1 MMKGTSQILRQVAVI
16 IVILAIWS
24 GLFVGYLAL
33 TKPGEEASPAT
44 PAIPENAQVSFSDD
58 VLPILQA
65 RCQRCHGPGPSE
77 VGLRLDSY
85 EDVLAGS
92 SNGPVVVP
100 SSADTSYLVDLIRSG
115 SMPFGAAKLPDAE
128 IQTIVDWVNAGAPDN

>member
-1 MMKGTSQILRQVAVI
+1 MKGTSQVLRQLAAI

-33 TKPGEEASPAT
+33 TKPGKGPSSAT
-44 PAIPENAQVSFSDD
+44 PAPPVNMQVSFSAD
-58 VLPILQA
+58 VLPIFEA
-65 RCQRCHGPGPSE
+65 RCQRCHGPGRSE
-77 VGLRLDSY
+77 VGLRLHTY

-100 SSADTSYLVDLIRSG
+100 GSAETSYLVDLIESG
-115 SMPFGAAKLPDAE
+115 SMPLGAAKLPDGE
-128 IQTIVDWVNAGAPDN
+128 IQAIVDWVNAGALDN